1 METLSTRLAATSLF
15 LGSLALPAGT
25 ASAQENKTSVAPLEE
40 ILVTATRRVETLQ
53 RVPISVSVIGANDIA
68 ATRALDLQDLS
79 TQVPNFVFAQNVNQG
94 FSSMSIRGIYSRA
107 DPSFIGF
114 DQSVG
119 VYVDGVYHSRQFNA
133 NAGMGD
139 IERVEVLRGPQGTLF
154 GRNTISGAVNITSK
168 KPDVTEMQGQ
178 LFAETGN
185 YGLVHG
191 RGSISIPLIS
201 DKLAIKLFG
210 EYLERDGYADNNTTG
225 NDDLGNQDRTSARLQ
240 VRYMPSE
247 QTTVD
252 FSTSVFSS
260 DSDDYFF
267 EHIEGGSNDDEDF
280 TTLNDYENKSE
291 VDMFSASAT
300 VEHVFNSDYVL
311 TSITAWLDDELKFN
325 ADIEGTALD
334 FVTADQD
341 PIEAKQ
347 FSQELRILSPADRNY
362 DFVAGLYYDKEESE
376 YSSDINFGQDFFV
389 PPVRGTG
396 FSNGNEIDRE
406 SYAAFVHANYHAS
419 EELTL
424 FGGLR
429 YTDETKELEAWP
441 TVCTSDLTC
450 LIFGLPSFTENVDAP
465 DDVTLDD
472 WTWTAGLQ
480 YQLRD
485 DIMLY
490 GSVSTGVK
498 AGAFNNTSDP
508 EQDAMNNNLQTDS
521 EEVISYELGAKTSW
535 LDNRLTMNIAVFYM
549 DYDDLQVREGCTA
562 CGDGGLPINFL
573 SNAADAESQGFELEI
588 MAIPTSN
595 LRLTAGVGYNDA
607 EFGTFEN
614 VEDKRTLEL
623 VDASGNDVPLSAE
636 WSLNASAEY
645 EMEIAGGT
653 LVSRLDFSYIDERY
667 GDQGVTNHPD
677 DLLPDQSLLNG
688 RVTYRPGQG
697 NWGIAVWG
705 KNLTDDDSYV
715 YLGYASEFGLSA
727 RSAQYQEP
735 RTYGVA
741 VDYSF

>member
-1 METLSTRLAATSLF
+1 MKLPLSRLTATSL
-15 LGSLALPAGT
+15 LLVPMVTATGTSLAQEGAE
-25 ASAQENKTSVAPLEE
+25 SAVKLEE
-40 ILVTATRRVETLQ
+40 ILVTATRRVESLQ
-53 RVPISVSVIGANDIA
+53 SVPISVSVLGAADIEA
-68 ATRALDLQDLS
+68 SRSLDLQDLS
-79 TQVPNFVFAQNVNQG
+79 AQVPNFVFAQNVNQG

-139 IERVEVLRGPQGTLF
+139 VERVEVLRGPQGTLF
-154 GRNTISGAVNITSK
+154 GRNTISGAVNITTR
-168 KPDVTEMQGQ
+168 KPDTSEMQGK
-178 LFAETGN
+178 LSLEAGN
-185 YGLVHG
+185 YDMVHG
-191 RGSISIPLIS
+191 RGSINIPLIK

-210 EYLERDGYADNNTTG
+210 DYLERDGYVDNRTTG
-225 NDDLGNQDRTSARLQ
+225 NDNLGNKDQTTARLQ
-240 VRYMPSE
+240 VRYIPSE

-252 FSTSVFSS
+252 FSTSVYSS
-260 DSDDYFF
+260 DTDDYFF
-267 EHIEGGSNDDEDF
+267 EHIEGGAADGEDF
-280 TTLNDYENKSE
+280 TTANNYENKSE
-291 VDMFSASAT
+291 VDSFSVSAT
-300 VEHVFNSDYVL
+300 VEHGFNNDYVL
-311 TSITAWLDDELKFN
+311 TSITAWLDDELKFQ
-325 ADIEGTALD
+325 ADIEGTAMD
-334 FVTADQD
+334 VVRADQD

-347 FSQELRILSPADRNY
+347 FSQEFRILSPADRDY
-362 DFVAGLYYDKEESE
+362 DFVAGVYYDHEESE
-376 YSSDINFGQDFFV
+376 FSSDINFGPGFPV
-389 PPVRGTG
+389 PPVQGNG

-406 SYAAFVHANYHAS
+406 SYAAFVHANYHPS

-429 YTDETKELEAWP
+429 YTDETKKLKAWP

-450 LIFGLPSFTENVDAP
+450 TILGLPSFTESVDAP

-490 GSVSTGVK
+490 GSVGTGIK

-508 EQDAMNNNLQTDS
+508 ELDAMNNNLQTDK

-535 LDNRLTMNIAVFYM
+535 LDNRLTVNLAVFYM

-573 SNAADAESQGFELEI
+573 SNAADADSQGFELEI
-588 MAIPTSN
+588 MAVPTSN

-653 LVSRLDFSYIDERY
+653 LFSRLGFTYIDERY
-667 GDQGVTNHPD
+667 GDQGVDNHPD

-688 RVTYRPGQG
+688 RLTYRPGQG

-715 YLGYASEFGLSA
+715 YLGYSSAFGINA

-735 RTYGVA
+735 RTYGVE
-741 VDYSF
+741 VDYTF